1 MTTLDRPTGQRVPP
15 HSVEAE
21 ESVLGAMLLSEA
33 SISDVL
39 ERVRPDDFYKPAH
52 RKIFEAVVSLF
63 GRGEAIDTVTVAEEL
78 RRTGKLEEVG
88 GKPHLFHLVNSV
100 PAASNAFYYAR
111 IVEET
116 ALLRRLIEATQ
127 QAAAMAFDSGDD
139 VGEIVDS
146 IEHLILSVAEKRLN
160 DNFSHIRDLLHEQ
173 LERVEALQEKG
184 ASITGVPTGFLDLD
198 NLTSGLQESNLI
210 IVAARPSF
218 GKTSLALN
226 IAQQAATDYNIPVAI
241 FSLEMS
247 RQELVQRLVC
257 AEALVDVHKLRRGN
271 LNDQDW
277 SRLATAVGRLA
288 DAPLYIDDTES
299 VTVLEIRA
307 KARRLKQRHGLGLVI
322 IDYLQLMSAPRRSE
336 NRQQEISE
344 VSRSLKILAR
354 ELKVPVI
361 AVSQLSRAVEARQD
375 KRPMLADLRECVTGD
390 TLVCLADGRRV
401 PIEDLVGTTPRVM
414 SMSRDGKI
422 VVATSDKVWRV
433 GRRPVFKVEL
443 ASGRTI
449 RATGKHQLY
458 SASGWERIDDLR
470 PGDRVALA
478 RSIPE
483 PNQTVR
489 WPDLRVALLGQ
500 LIGDGSYLKGQPM
513 RYATNSEANSAI
525 VRQAAETEFGARVTR
540 YAGRRSWHQL
550 LISGNGNRW
559 HPAGVNAWLRELG
572 IFGQRSHEKRVPEAA
587 FQLPNDQIALLLKHL
602 WATDGSICV
611 RKEGQ
616 RGSHK
621 VYYATNSHGL
631 AADVA
636 ALLLRLGIVS
646 RTQVT
651 RKLGYK
657 PSYHVCVSGS
667 TAQARFLEKVGAFGP
682 RRPGATVLA
691 TKLVSIVP
699 NTNVDTVPTEIL
711 PVVRRA
717 LRDGGWSPE
726 RIAAERG
733 LPTPSSLPSRFAP
746 SRALLLEYAELL
758 NDDGLREV
766 ATSDIFWDRVTRI
779 EPDGEADVFDLTV
792 PGPAS
797 WVTDGIISHNSGAL
811 EQDADIVVFIYRDE
825 VYNPDST
832 DKGTAEIL
840 VAKHR
845 NGPVGRLKLTF
856 LENYT
861 KFANYMGT

>member
-1 MTTLDRPTGQRVPP
+1 LTTLQQQAGPRVPP

-52 RKIFEAVVSLF
+52 RKIFDAVVSLF

-78 RRTGKLEEVG
+78 RRTGRLEEVG

-184 ASITGVPTGFLDLD
+184 ASITGVPTGFVDLD

-226 IAQQAATDYNIPVAI
+226 IAQQAATDHNVPVAI

-257 AEALVDVHKLRRGN
+257 SEALVDVHKLRRGN

-288 DAPLYIDDTES
+288 DAPVYIDDTES

-307 KARRLKQRHGLGLVI
+307 KARRLKQRSGLGLVI
-322 IDYLQLMSAPRRSE
+322 IDYLQLMSGPRRSE

-344 VSRSLKILAR
+344 ISRSLKILAR

-361 AVSQLSRAVEARQD
+361 AVSQLSRGVESRQD
-375 KRPMLADLRECVTGD
+375 KRPMLSDLRE
-390 TLVCLADGRRV
+390 
-401 PIEDLVGTTPRVM
+401 
-414 SMSRDGKI
+414 
-422 VVATSDKVWRV
+422 
-433 GRRPVFKVEL
+433 
-443 ASGRTI
+443 
-449 RATGKHQLY
+449 
-458 SASGWERIDDLR
+458 
-470 PGDRVALA
+470 
-478 RSIPE
+478 
-483 PNQTVR
+483 
-489 WPDLRVALLGQ
+489 
-500 LIGDGSYLKGQPM
+500 
-513 RYATNSEANSAI
+513 
-525 VRQAAETEFGARVTR
+525 
-540 YAGRRSWHQL
+540 
-550 LISGNGNRW
+550 
-559 HPAGVNAWLRELG
+559 
-572 IFGQRSHEKRVPEAA
+572 
-587 FQLPNDQIALLLKHL
+587 
-602 WATDGSICV
+602 
-611 RKEGQ
+611 
-616 RGSHK
+616 
-621 VYYATNSHGL
+621 
-631 AADVA
+631 
-636 ALLLRLGIVS
+636 
-646 RTQVT
+646 
-651 RKLGYK
+651 
-657 PSYHVCVSGS
+657 
-667 TAQARFLEKVGAFGP
+667 
-682 RRPGATVLA
+682 
-691 TKLVSIVP
+691 
-699 NTNVDTVPTEIL
+699 
-711 PVVRRA
+711 
-717 LRDGGWSPE
+717 
-726 RIAAERG
+726 
-733 LPTPSSLPSRFAP
+733 
-746 SRALLLEYAELL
+746 
-758 NDDGLREV
+758 
-766 ATSDIFWDRVTRI
+766 
-779 EPDGEADVFDLTV
+779 
-792 PGPAS
+792 
-797 WVTDGIISHNSGAL
+797 SGAI
-811 EQDADIVVFIYRDE
+811 EQDADIVMFIYRDE

-832 DKGTAEIL
+832 DKGSAEIIL
-840 VAKHR
+840 AKHR
-845 NGPVGRLKLTF
+845 NGPVGRIKLTF

-861 KFANYMGT
+861 KFANYMGS